1 MTTSSWA
8 MWPATTCPARNGNDT
23 LKGGAEGDDISGG
36 KGDDTLWG
44 ETGDDTLAGG
54 EGVNLLIGG
63 DGADTFDGTNG
74 WSVVSYET
82 STSSVRVDLGVSTN
96 NGGDAV
102 GDSYINI
109 NAVFG
114 SAHDDTLIAN
124 NFGSFLDG
132 KTGNDSLVGGIGIDT
147 LVGGA
152 GDDTYQ
158 VGANDGIV
166 EEAGGGTD
174 TVFSAESLTLAANV
188 ENLIL
193 IGTAV
198 NGTGNDDANI
208 LTGNGE
214 ANVLTGLGG
223 NDLYRVGSG
232 DRVVE
237 AVDGGND
244 TVESSVSYT
253 LEANVENLILTG
265 TALEGF
271 GNGGA
276 NYIQGN
282 DGSNGLFGQ
291 GGADTLAGGGGD
303 DKYYVGSD
311 GLAIILE
318 AADAGNDYV
327 VVDNDYTLG
336 ANIEELYADTSKPAH
351 ALRLTGNALA
361 NVIGGNDGDNTLDGG
376 GGADTLEGFLG
387 NDTYIVDNAGDVIT
401 EEVDGGRDTA
411 VVSLNFSMGSLANV
425 EIIRL
430 ADGTEATRL
439 DRRRRR
445 QLAHRQH
452 QLQHHRRRSRRRY
465 HGRRRRQRRVHRGQ
479 RRRRRD
485 RDGRGRLPGCHPDQ
499 HQLYARGQPRRG
511 ILDCHRHRGDRSH
524 R

>member
-1 MTTSSWA
+1 MQVFLDASRGINTGEASGDTFDGVLGIQGSIYDDVLVGDA
-8 MWPATTCPARNGNDT
+8 ARNYLSGEEGNDT

-188 ENLIL
+188 ENSHPHR
-193 IGTAV
+193 
-198 NGTGNDDANI
+198 N
-208 LTGNGE
+208 
-214 ANVLTGLGG
+214 
-223 NDLYRVGSG
+223 R
-232 DRVVE
+232 
-237 AVDGGND
+237 
-244 TVESSVSYT
+244 
-253 LEANVENLILTG
+253 
-265 TALEGF
+265 
-271 GNGGA
+271 
-276 NYIQGN
+276 
-282 DGSNGLFGQ
+282 GQ
-291 GGADTLAGGGGD
+291 R
-303 DKYYVGSD
+303 
-311 GLAIILE
+311 
-318 AADAGNDYV
+318 
-327 VVDNDYTLG
+327 
-336 ANIEELYADTSKPAH
+336 H
-351 ALRLTGNALA
+351 RQ
-361 NVIGGNDGDNTLDGG
+361 
-376 GGADTLEGFLG
+376 
-387 NDTYIVDNAGDVIT
+387 
-401 EEVDGGRDTA
+401 
-411 VVSLNFSMGSLANV
+411 
-425 EIIRL
+425 
-430 ADGTEATRL
+430 
-439 DRRRRR
+439 RRREHPHG
-445 QLAHRQH
+445 QW
-452 QLQHHRRRSRRRY
+452 RSQRPDRA
-465 HGRRRRQRRVHRGQ
+465 RRQRP
-479 RRRRRD
+479 
-485 RDGRGRLPGCHPDQ
+485 L
-499 HQLYARGQPRRG
+499 
-511 ILDCHRHRGDRSH
+511 
-524 R
+524 